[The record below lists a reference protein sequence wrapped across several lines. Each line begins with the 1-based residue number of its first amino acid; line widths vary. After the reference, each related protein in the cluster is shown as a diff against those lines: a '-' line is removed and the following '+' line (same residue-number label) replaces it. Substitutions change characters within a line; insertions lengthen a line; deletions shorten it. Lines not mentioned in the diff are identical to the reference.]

1 MLFIE
6 RKVRIGAK
14 TLSEVLSVW
23 GWRPSTQLKTKGT
36 VFASTDQPRAC
47 FSKVP
52 PKKPVVKLQAIVLK
66 SWSFNMFVM

>member
-36 VFASTDQPRAC
+36 VFSSTDQPRAC

-52 PKKPVVKLQAIVLK
+52 PKKPVVKLQAICFEKLI
-66 SWSFNMFVM
+66 F